1 MAQRPREAERF
12 ERPVFPAQPVKH
24 KPEAAV
30 SRAALSVT
38 PPFAQPLPV
47 AARRHFRRRPRSSL
61 ADRAAPCLFLTPH
74 PRGARPRPSFGP
86 REPRRGRRPGSCR
99 FRRAS
104 SSVLVKC
111 AARSGAAWPKCF
123 SSLRTW
129 RRIVRSS
136 ASAPGHLW
144 SKYRRVP
151 LHFQHDYF
159 PEMEALQTSC
169 N

>member
-74 PRGARPRPSFGP
+74 PRGARPEAG
-86 REPRRGRRPGSCR
+86 
-99 FRRAS
+99 
-104 SSVLVKC
+104 L
-111 AARSGAAWPKCF
+111 
-123 SSLRTW
+123 
-129 RRIVRSS
+129 
-136 ASAPGHLW
+136 
-144 SKYRRVP
+144 VP
-151 LHFQHDYF
+151 LPQGFLLRVGKMCCEKWSRVA
-159 PEMEALQTSC
+159 EMFLFIEDLEEDCKILCLCSRAFVE
-169 N
+169 